1 MSNDALLEVRDL
13 RVEFSTR
20 RGRAAVLNGVDFQ
33 MRGGE
38 TLCVV
43 GENSVT
49 TTIANSSAGS
59 TWKNSVRR
67 ISAAS
72 TLPP

>member
-1 MSNDALLEVRDL
+1 MS
-13 RVEFSTR
+13 
-20 RGRAAVLNGVDFQ
+20 RAVPVQLTMPMASVTVTS
-33 MRGGE
+33 E
-38 TLCVV
+38 

-49 TTIANSSAGS
+49 TTIAKSRAGS
-59 TWKNSVRR
+59 TWKNSVTR